1 MATAAERPEPAEA
14 ILAARKPTKQRLGRR
29 RPPGQRARPNGA
41 LGPQRMGVRTA
52 GARQNLT
59 GPKPVLKGAAPS
71 MNTTTSTPAPV
82 PGVWERHYLFSPG
95 YLAVLTKVDTGG
107 AWLAGRVPVHR
118 IQQARARGHRA
129 SGSAP

>member
-1 MATAAERPEPAEA
+1 
-14 ILAARKPTKQRLGRR
+14 
-29 RPPGQRARPNGA
+29 
-41 LGPQRMGVRTA
+41 MGVRTA

-107 AWLAGRVPVHR
+107 SV
-118 IQQARARGHRA
+118 ARWPS
-129 SGSAP
+129 SGSPHPASPRSRSSGERIRALIMPARRAD